1 MRIQIVN
8 DHRLPTPYFAS
19 LVGLQAAIFHIW
31 PSEQTFISIF
41 KELKKYEDS
50 RGCR

>member
-50 RGCR
+50 RECR